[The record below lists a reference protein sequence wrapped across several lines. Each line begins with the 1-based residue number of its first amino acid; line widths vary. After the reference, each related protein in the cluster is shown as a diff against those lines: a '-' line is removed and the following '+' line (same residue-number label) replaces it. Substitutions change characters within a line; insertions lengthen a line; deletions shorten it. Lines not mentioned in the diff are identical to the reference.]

1 MKTYTFTAGQIEGL
15 AELLESESFDYQK
28 TWLRVGLLNV
38 DRTITKARQIG
49 ATQTFA
55 YEGLLDAL
63 TSGRNQIYYAP
74 THENALCSR
83 QYIRHIAARLG
94 VAITGEKTNLQLSNG
109 ATITFLGEESFF
121 VNYSGNVYLDEFGW
135 FKKPH
140 QAAKIANSMAMHAKH
155 RKTSYTSPSFSHDAY
170 RFMRGD
176 FGRAR
181 TAKLA
186 LYLGDSAYCSD
197 GVWRQSVTLAQA
209 IEQGHNLTDIEQ
221 LRREFSP
228 ADFKLLFECDWSQA
242 VNANEVGV

>member
-28 TWLRVGLLNV
+28 TWLRVGQLNV

-63 TSGRNQIYYAP
+63 T
-74 THENALCSR
+74 
-83 QYIRHIAARLG
+83 
-94 VAITGEKTNLQLSNG
+94 
-109 ATITFLGEESFF
+109 
-121 VNYSGNVYLDEFGW
+121 
-135 FKKPH
+135 
-140 QAAKIANSMAMHAKH
+140 
-155 RKTSYTSPSFSHDAY
+155 
-170 RFMRGD
+170 
-176 FGRAR
+176 
-181 TAKLA
+181 
-186 LYLGDSAYCSD
+186 SD

-242 VNANEVGV
+242 VNAYEVSA

>member
-28 TWLRVGLLNV
+28 TWLRVGQLNV

-63 TSGRNQIYYAP
+63 TTGRNQIYYAP
-74 THENALCSR
+74 THGNALCSR

-170 RFMRGD
+170 RLMRGD

-181 TAKLA
+181 TAKPA

-197 GVWRQSVTLAQA
+197 GVWRQSITLTQA
-209 IEQGHNLTDIEQ
+209 IEQGHNLTDVEQ
-221 LRREFSP
+221 LMYWYSLAEF
-228 ADFKLLFECDWSQA
+228 KYLFECDWSQA